1 MDAPARHN
9 KSFPIRGLPQGQSFG
24 GRSTLIEILA
34 RILQHENPLS
44 TVMLRD
50 GKTRE
55 PVLGVA
61 TGPNPDKLTDTR
73 LAPGKGIAGWV
84 AEHKAKTK
92 LIRVLDAM
100 RTK

>member
-1 MDAPARHN
+1 M
-9 KSFPIRGLPQGQSFG
+9 
-24 GRSTLIEILA
+24 
-34 RILQHENPLS
+34 
-44 TVMLRD
+44 MLRD
-50 GKTRE
+50 GETGE

-61 TGPNPDKLTDTR
+61 TGPNPDKLTETR

-84 AEHKAKTK
+84 AERKAKTK

>member
-1 MDAPARHN
+1 M
-9 KSFPIRGLPQGQSFG
+9 
-24 GRSTLIEILA
+24 LIEILA
-34 RILQHENPLS
+34 RIVHCGNSLS

-50 GKTRE
+50 GKTGK
-55 PVLGVA
+55 PVLGLA
-61 TGPNPDKLTDTR
+61 TGPKPDKLTDRR

-92 LIRVLDAM
+92 LIPVLEAV